1 MVIYIFYREGK
12 TAEKLGVNSRLAR
25 NSKKLVKNPISIER
39 GVDNRKDVLHP
50 ARFLGGASCALQEQ
64 WGEAWK
70 VIGEEGVLPLGN
82 YDLES
87 VGCGGCVTPKGWAKL
102 HNPASQELR
111 LKWFHLPNVGSGS
124 SSKRGEGEDSREDSK
139 EIADLESFKTALNT
153 AREALASAL
162 PWNGNISAIVGL
174 MTNTRYLQDDLGGNV
189 KRAAILTEFVDYVF
203 NRNALNWENHQA
215 FLSTDELS
223 HVWANWKSK
232 RGVSSGSSKAS
243 DKPKKDKESDKKKIQ
258 GDICKYWNTKVCKQQ
273 KDKECKTPV
282 GKVLRHVCNKY
293 LTGGK
298 VCQKDHCRVDHA

>member
-1 MVIYIFYREGK
+1 
-12 TAEKLGVNSRLAR
+12 
-25 NSKKLVKNPISIER
+25 
-39 GVDNRKDVLHP
+39 
-50 ARFLGGASCALQEQ
+50 
-64 WGEAWK
+64 
-70 VIGEEGVLPLGN
+70 
-82 YDLES
+82 
-87 VGCGGCVTPKGWAKL
+87 
-102 HNPASQELR
+102 
-111 LKWFHLPNVGSGS
+111 
-124 SSKRGEGEDSREDSK
+124 
-139 EIADLESFKTALNT
+139 
-153 AREALASAL
+153 
-162 PWNGNISAIVGL
+162 
-174 MTNTRYLQDDLGGNV
+174 MTNTRYLQDDLGGNN

-243 DKPKKDKESDKKKIQ
+243 DKPKKDKESDKKTIQ